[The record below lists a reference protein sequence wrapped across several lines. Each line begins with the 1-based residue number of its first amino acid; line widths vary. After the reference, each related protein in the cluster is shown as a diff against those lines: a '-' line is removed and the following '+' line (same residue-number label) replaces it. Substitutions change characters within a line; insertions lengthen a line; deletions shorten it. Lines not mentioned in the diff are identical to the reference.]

1 MLNEILER
9 YMVGAYALLCEV
21 SACIYIYI
29 LMIAYINEQ
38 LRGNKR
44 EKPCM
49 PDRL

>member
-29 LMIAYINEQ
+29 DDSLY
-38 LRGNKR
+38 
-44 EKPCM
+44 
-49 PDRL
+49 

>member
-9 YMVGAYALLCEV
+9 YMVGTYALLREV
-21 SACIYIYI
+21 SAYIYIYI
-29 LMIAYINEQ
+29 LMIAYINGQ